1 MRNPSISLRDNSSTA
16 TILLLNNITYELFAG
31 LNGGKISLWDIY
43 KKKIKNDFIG
53 HSTMISA
60 MSLFK
65 IRNDTM
71 LLSAAAID
79 GKIKLWDP
87 RNKNECINLKRHF
100 SQINCLDFSPGGT
113 YFVSASQD
121 GLIKIWDLRIQ
132 NKCLKE
138 IDNKISVNCFRFNPI
153 KTTFAFGTKDK
164 YVKYYDMKNFEMI
177 SQSKIERSPIEK
189 IEFDGEN
196 YLFAATNDCLK
207 YYNIGDEYLLNELM
221 FETQWKKLQDF
232 QYLEKRSICAVSIS
246 GSKLSYY
253 FMKYKDMVGEKINTI
268 KEENEESNLID
279 DSISNLQINISN
291 YQKQRKNIQSG
302 KSKQSNNE
310 KNFEEYQKS
319 NPVLEDLNINND
331 DNPVISKNNNNNNN
345 ASKINNATTD
355 ENSVSSDFIDL
366 SSLAKGGKIYL

>member
-1 MRNPSISLRDNSSTA
+1 M
-16 TILLLNNITYELFAG
+16 
-31 LNGGKISLWDIY
+31 K
-43 KKKIKNDFIG
+43 
-53 HSTMISA
+53 
-60 MSLFK
+60 
-65 IRNDTM
+65 
-71 LLSAAAID
+71 
-79 GKIKLWDP
+79 
-87 RNKNECINLKRHF
+87 
-100 SQINCLDFSPGGT
+100 SQ
-113 YFVSASQD
+113 
-121 GLIKIWDLRIQ
+121 R
-132 NKCLKE
+132 
-138 IDNKISVNCFRFNPI
+138 
-153 KTTFAFGTKDK
+153 
-164 YVKYYDMKNFEMI
+164 
-177 SQSKIERSPIEK
+177 KIERSPIEK